1 MPRILKNLPP
11 GTRFR
16 VVGLD
21 ETGTLVRANDCRALV
36 REDRPTS
43 EVTFTDADGEVRQFK
58 GRRSHLTSWA
68 PSTVVEPIGFETLKE
83 NEDMSKSKKTATTST
98 SKKAGKPRATKTS
111 DGQLSALDAAAKVL
125 GEAKEPMGCKQMIEA
140 MAAKKLW
147 TSPGGK
153 TPSATLYSSILRE
166 ITTKGKESRFKK
178 VEKGKFTLAAK

>member
-68 PSTVVEPIGFETLKE
+68 PSTVVEPIGFEPQTPE
-83 NEDMSKSKKTATTST
+83 NDMS
-98 SKKAGKPRATKTS
+98 TKTEKKS
-111 DGQLSALDAAAKVL
+111 VAKKSEPKAKSAKKSEGKMSALDAAAKVL
-125 GEAKEPMGCKQMIEA
+125 GDSKEPMNCVEMIEQ

-153 TPSATLYSSILRE
+153 TPQATLYSAILRE